1 MAPAS
6 AATKCSSSCSASGLA
21 LLLLLVLMA
30 AGTSSAQLSTSF
42 YSSSCPGVYD
52 SVKSAI
58 QSAIATEQRMG
69 ASIVRL
75 FFHDCFVQGC
85 DASLLLD
92 DTASFQGEKM
102 ATPNNG
108 SVRGF
113 EVIDAVKS
121 AVEKVCPGV
130 VSCADILAIAAR
142 DSVVILGGPS
152 WDVKVGR
159 RDSTTAVGEKLHP
172 SPCFSGANNNIP
184 PPTSGLANLT
194 SLFAAQGLSQKDMVA
209 LSGAHTIGQARCTNF
224 RAHVYNDTNID
235 GTFARTRQSGCPRTS
250 GSGDNNLAPL
260 DLQTPTVFENN
271 YYKNLVCKKGLL
283 HSDQELFNGGATD
296 AQVQSYISSQSTF
309 FSDFVTGMI
318 KMGDI
323 TPLTG
328 SNGQIRK
335 NCRMI
340 N

>member
-1 MAPAS
+1 MLKAVRS
-6 AATKCSSSCSASGLA
+6 ALR
-21 LLLLLVLMA
+21 
-30 AGTSSAQLSTSF
+30 
-42 YSSSCPGVYD
+42 P
-52 SVKSAI
+52 
-58 QSAIATEQRMG
+58 AIARERRVG

-92 DTASFQGEKM
+92 DAPGLSGEKN
-102 ATPNNG
+102 AKPNKN

-113 EVIDAVKS
+113 DVIDAIKT
-121 AVEKVCPGV
+121 AVEKECPGV
-130 VSCADILAIAAR
+130 VSCADILAIAAEE
-142 DSVVILGGPS
+142 SVVLLGGPS
-152 WDVKVGR
+152 WEVKMGR
-159 RDSTTAVGEKLHP
+159 RDSTTA
-172 SPCFSGANNNIP
+172 SFNGAENNIP

-209 LSGAHTIGQARCTNF
+209 LSGAHTIGQARCTFF
-224 RAHVYNDTNID
+224 RDHIYNDTNID
-235 GTFARTRQSGCPRTS
+235 SGFARSRQSGCPRTA

-260 DLQTPTVFENN
+260 DLQTPTTFEND
-271 YYKNLVCKKGLL
+271 YYKNLVQKRGIL
-283 HSDQELFNGGATD
+283 HSDQELFNGGAAD
-296 AQVQSYISSQSTF
+296 ALVRQYIGSQSTF
-309 FSDFVTGMI
+309 FQDFVVGMV

-335 NCRMI
+335 NCRRI

>member
-1 MAPAS
+1 MATRASS
-6 AATKCSSSCSASGLA
+6 AASCSLA
-21 LLLLLVLMA
+21 ILLLLAL
-30 AGTSSAQLSTSF
+30 AGASSAQLSTGF
-42 YSSSCPGVYD
+42 YSSSCPGVYGA
-52 SVKSAI
+52 VRSAV
-58 QSAIATEQRMG
+58 QSAIAGERRMG
-69 ASIVRL
+69 ASILRL

-92 DTASFQGEKM
+92 DAPGFQGEKT

-113 EVIDAVKS
+113 EVIDAAKS

-142 DSVVILGGPS
+142 DSVVILGGPR

-159 RDSTTAVGEKLHP
+159 RDSTTA
-172 SPCFSGANNNIP
+172 SFSGANNNIP
-184 PPTSGLANLT
+184 PPTSGLVNLT
-194 SLFAAQGLSQKDMVA
+194 ALFAAQGLSQKDMVA

-224 RAHVYNDTNID
+224 RAHIYNDTNID
-235 GTFARTRQSGCPRTS
+235 GSFARARQSGCPRAS

-260 DLQTPTVFENN
+260 DQQTPTVFENK
-271 YYKNLVCKKGLL
+271 YYQNLACKKGLL

-296 AQVQSYISSQSTF
+296 ALVQSYANDQSRF
-309 FSDFVTGMI
+309 FADFVTGMI
-318 KMGDI
+318 KMGDVS
-323 TPLTG
+323 PLTG
-328 SNGQIRK
+328 SSGHIRK
-335 NCRMI
+335 NCRRV

>member
-1 MAPAS
+1 MAARI
-6 AATKCSSSCSASGLA
+6 AVLF
-21 LLLLLVLMA
+21 LLSL
-30 AGTSSAQLSTSF
+30 AGTSSAQQLSTSF

-52 SVKSAI
+52 AVKSVMN
-58 QSAIATEQRMG
+58 SAIAKEKRMG
-69 ASIVRL
+69 ASILRL

-92 DTASFQGEKM
+92 DTSSFQGEKM

-142 DSVVILGGPS
+142 DSVVILGGPN
-152 WDVKVGR
+152 WNVKVGR
-159 RDSTTAVGEKLHP
+159 RDSTTA
-172 SPCFSGANNNIP
+172 SFSGANNNIP
-184 PPTSGLANLT
+184 PPSSGLANLT

-224 RAHVYNDTNID
+224 RAHVYNDTDINSP
-235 GTFARTRQSGCPRTS
+235 FAKTRQSGCPSTS

-260 DLQTPTVFENN
+260 DFQTPTIFENN
-271 YYKNLVCKKGLL
+271 YYKNLVNKEGLL

-296 AQVQSYISSQSTF
+296 SQVRSYVSSQSAF
-309 FSDFVTGMI
+309 FADFVTGMI

-335 NCRMI
+335 NCRRV

>member
-1 MAPAS
+1 MAAASSS
-6 AATKCSSSCSASGLA
+6 AARCSGKGGVA
-21 LLLLLVLMA
+21 LLLLLVLA
-30 AGTSSAQLSTSF
+30 AVTGTSSAAPQPLCTSF
-42 YSSSCPGVYD
+42 YSDSCPGVYD
-52 SVKSAI
+52 AVWSVLQA
-58 QSAIATEQRMG
+58 AIAREQRMG
-69 ASIVRL
+69 ASILRL

-92 DTASFQGEKM
+92 DTPSFQGEKM

-108 SVRGF
+108 SARGF
-113 EVIDAVKS
+113 EVIDAIKS

-142 DSVVILGGPS
+142 DSVVILGGPR

-159 RDSTTAVGEKLHP
+159 RDSRTA
-172 SPCFSGANNNIP
+172 SFSGANNNIP

-209 LSGAHTIGQARCTNF
+209 LSGAHTIGLARCTSF

-235 GTFARTRQSGCPRTS
+235 GSFARYRQSVCPRTS

-271 YYKNLVCKKGLL
+271 YYKNLVSKKGLL
-283 HSDQELFNGGATD
+283 HSDQELFNGRSTD
-296 AQVQSYISSQSTF
+296 AQVQSYVHSRSAF
-309 FSDFVTGMI
+309 FADFVTGMI

-328 SNGQIRK
+328 SKGEIRK
-335 NCRMI
+335 NCRRI

>member
-1 MAPAS
+1 MANRPCAS
-6 AATKCSSSCSASGLA
+6 AARCSSTVA
-21 LLLLLVLMA
+21 LLLLLAL

-42 YSSSCPGVYD
+42 YSYSCPGVYD
-52 SVKSAI
+52 AVKSVM
-58 QSAIATEQRMG
+58 QSAIAREKRVG

-92 DTASFQGEKM
+92 DTPSFQGEKM
-102 ATPNNG
+102 ANPNNG

-113 EVIDAVKS
+113 EVIDAIKS
-121 AVEKVCPGV
+121 AVEKACPGV

-142 DSVVILGGPS
+142 DGVVILGGPS

-159 RDSTTAVGEKLHP
+159 RDSTTA
-172 SPCFSGANNNIP
+172 SFTGANNNIP

-209 LSGAHTIGQARCTNF
+209 LSGAHTIGLARCTNF

-235 GTFARTRQSGCPRTS
+235 GAFARTRQSGCPRTS

-271 YYKNLVCKKGLL
+271 YYKNLLSKKGLL

-296 AQVQSYISSQSTF
+296 AQVQSYVGSQAAF
-309 FSDFVTGMI
+309 FADFVTGMI

-328 SNGQIRK
+328 SKGEIRK
-335 NCRMI
+335 NCRRI

>member
-1 MAPAS
+1 MASSYPARQPNWRS
-6 AATKCSSSCSASGLA
+6 LCFA
-21 LLLLLVLMA
+21 LGLLVLMA
-30 AGTSSAQLSTSF
+30 LAGASSAQLSTGF
-42 YSSSCPGVYD
+42 YSRSCPGVYD
-52 SVKSAI
+52 AVKSVM
-58 QSAIATEQRMG
+58 QSAIAREKRMG
-69 ASIVRL
+69 ASILRL

-92 DTASFQGEKM
+92 DTSSFQGEKM

-113 EVIDAVKS
+113 EVIDAIKS

-159 RDSTTAVGEKLHP
+159 RDSTTA
-172 SPCFSGANNNIP
+172 SFSGANNNIP

-209 LSGAHTIGQARCTNF
+209 LSGAHTIGLARCTNF

-235 GTFARTRQSGCPRTS
+235 GAFARTRQSGCPRTS
-250 GSGDNNLAPL
+250 GSGDNNLASL
-260 DLQTPTVFENN
+260 DQQTPTVFENN
-271 YYKNLVCKKGLL
+271 YYRNLLCKKGLL

-296 AQVQSYISSQSTF
+296 ALVQSYANDQTTF
-309 FSDFVTGMI
+309 FADFVTGMI
-318 KMGDI
+318 KMGDV

-335 NCRMI
+335 NCRRV